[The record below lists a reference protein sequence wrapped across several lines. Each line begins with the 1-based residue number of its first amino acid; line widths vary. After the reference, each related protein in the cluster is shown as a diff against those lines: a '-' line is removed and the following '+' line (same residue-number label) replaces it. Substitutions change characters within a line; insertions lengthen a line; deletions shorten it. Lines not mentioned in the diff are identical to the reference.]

1 MPWLRLSLTAGKDLA
16 PAVEALLEDLGA
28 LSVSY
33 GNAENEQILESAANE
48 TRLWN
53 HTRITALFDIAVDRH
68 LLQAAVSN
76 ALARD
81 TFHDLE
87 LQTLEDRV
95 WERTWLDDFHP
106 MRFGRRLWICPA
118 GRRPNQADAVIVD
131 LDPGLAF
138 GTGTHP
144 TTALCLRW
152 LDGSTLAG
160 KRVLDYGCGS
170 GVLAIAAALLGAKS
184 VAAVDCDA
192 QALEATRDNA
202 AKNAVQDRIVTLL
215 PEQTPQKTFDVVVA
229 NILAGTLIELAPQL
243 RTRVSTGG
251 LLALSGILVE
261 QAESVASTYGEWAD
275 LYPPVISEEWALLHG
290 SKREVRQ
297 PC

>member
-1 MPWLRLSLTAGKDLA
+1 MPWLQLSLTAEKDLA
-16 PAVEALLEDLGA
+16 PAVQTLFENLGA

-33 GNAENEQILESAANE
+33 GDAEKEQFLESAPDE
-48 TRLWN
+48 TRLWS
-53 HTRITALFDIAVDRH
+53 HTRITALFDIAVDPN

-76 ALARD
+76 AISREA
-81 TFHDLE
+81 FHNLE
-87 LQTLEDRV
+87 FQTLEDRV
-95 WERTWLDDFHP
+95 WERTWLNDFHP

-118 GRRPNQADAVIVD
+118 GRRPDKANAVIVD

-152 LDGSTLAG
+152 LDGIALTG

-170 GVLAIAAALLGAKS
+170 GILAIAAALLGADS
-184 VAAVDCDA
+184 VAAVDCDT

-215 PEQTPQKTFDVVVA
+215 PEQAPQEAFDVVLA

-243 RTRVSTGG
+243 RTRVSTDG

-261 QAESVASTYGEWAD
+261 QAKSVASKYGEWAD
-275 LYPPVISEEWALLHG
+275 LNPPMISEEWVLLHG
-290 SKREVRQ
+290 SKREVQ
-297 PC
+297 HPC